1 MPATD
6 NPRPVPPI
14 QPDIDDCCNSGC
26 NPCIFDL
33 YQDALERYRADLKI
47 WEEKNNAKNNAKNN
61 PASTPA
67 RPARIKKTTKKLG
80 AP

>member
-1 MPATD
+1 M
-6 NPRPVPPI
+6 PPI

-47 WEEKNNAKNNAKNN
+47 WEENNA
-61 PASTPA
+61 ASTKD
-67 RPARIKKTTKKLG
+67 RPVRIKKTTKKLG